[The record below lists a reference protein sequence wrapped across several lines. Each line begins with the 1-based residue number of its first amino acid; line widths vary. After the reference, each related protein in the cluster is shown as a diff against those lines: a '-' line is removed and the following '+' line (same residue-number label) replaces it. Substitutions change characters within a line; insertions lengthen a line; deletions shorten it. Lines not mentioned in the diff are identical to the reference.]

1 MERSSGLFDAT
12 SPLFQN
18 AIYSCLGLLLFF
30 TACGIIWDY
39 GYMRHWKKKTEM
51 GKACEQHFSLSQA
64 GDHYWKGLFYRH
76 PALPTVALLYVM
88 LSSYAV

>member
-39 GYMRHWKKKTEM
+39 GYKRHWKKRTEM
-51 GKACEQHFSLSQA
+51 GKAVEQHFIAFS
-64 GDHYWKGLFYRH
+64 GL
-76 PALPTVALLYVM
+76 
-88 LSSYAV
+88 